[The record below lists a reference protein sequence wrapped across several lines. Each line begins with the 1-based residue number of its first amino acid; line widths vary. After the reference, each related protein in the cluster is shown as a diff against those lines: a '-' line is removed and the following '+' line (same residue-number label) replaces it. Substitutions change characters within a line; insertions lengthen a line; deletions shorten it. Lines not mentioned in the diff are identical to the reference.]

1 MSGITV
7 QLVFAFVGTRVPYFM
22 PETTTTASSPVGSP
36 FGNVPPVSFNTAIQ
50 SSVRA
55 DSTKT
60 SPNLAPYAPPNL
72 FTAQGLLSRLAKSL
86 ELPTHTAATCEFATI
101 ESASSSPTVP
111 PPSHKPPTFE
121 LFDYASLDPL
131 ESTAVLC
138 DEQVLLVLCDM
149 TTTAQL
155 VEALQLKWLEVYS
168 GAHYPHHHNRP
179 APPLALAPTTEMA
192 VCTTEEKLR
201 NVAHAQ
207 HALCKPVALH
217 LSLLKKELVSRE
229 ATLAALKEQLS
240 QLRSVAAAGCSASA
254 APTGDESDSGSSPM
268 LPGRAASFSL
278 LTELEPSLA
287 SEPAQSAA
295 EAVHLQKVEAPLALC
310 EARVRAVETLMHR
323 AAKHHAKLLELAAG
337 ERATEEAF
345 GSGEVSR
352 ACAEYLE
359 RAEQDRCT
367 AEAIITHYQV
377 EMTRQLKVV
386 RQLVAYTTQ
395 VRRLVSKAK
404 YDMGVV
410 DLILSRLLLTGL
422 RPRLMEE
429 AESLLRR
436 RVILRRAARRQM
448 LLLQETEFVDLQHDL
463 ESFSQRTEV
472 QKVLPEKV
480 RWYLR
485 APLPSLMPE
494 EDPVATLLDHALID
508 REEDEAQ
515 ELLEKTR
522 ILYTTDYSDPAK
534 NALQITEALFPVQ
547 RLVRRLEEA
556 RASAIQYKSR
566 MEELEE
572 KLKRYEAAE
581 ALSPGELQESA
592 VKSTSTGSPGE
603 GASFEG
609 SEKVL
614 VGQS

>member
-1 MSGITV
+1 MNGITV

-22 PETTTTASSPVGSP
+22 PETTTTASSPVHSP
-36 FGNVPPVSFNTAIQ
+36 FGNAPPVSFNAAIQ

-60 SPNLAPYAPPNL
+60 SPNMAPCPPPNL
-72 FTAQGLLSRLAKSL
+72 FTAQGLLNRLAKSL
-86 ELPTHTAATCEFATI
+86 EPPPYTVATSESATI

-111 PPSHKPPTFE
+111 PPSHKPPVFE

-131 ESTAVLC
+131 ESTAVLY
-138 DEQVLLVLCDM
+138 DEQVLLVLCDIA
-149 TTTAQL
+149 TTAQL

-168 GAHYPHHHNRP
+168 GAHHPHHHNRP
-179 APPLALAPTTEMA
+179 APTLALAPTTDMA

-207 HALCKPVALH
+207 QALCKPVALH

-229 ATLAALKEQLS
+229 VTLAALKEQLS
-240 QLRSVAAAGCSASA
+240 QLRSFASASNSTVA
-254 APTGDESDSGSSPM
+254 SSAEGGGDCASSPT
-268 LPGRAASFSL
+268 LPDRVASFPL
-278 LTELEPSLA
+278 LMELEPSLA
-287 SEPAQSAA
+287 SEPAPCAA
-295 EAVHLQKVEAPLALC
+295 DAVHLQKVEAPLALC
-310 EARVRAVETLMHR
+310 EARVRAVETLMQR
-323 AAKHHAKLLELAAG
+323 AAKHHTKLLELTAG

-345 GSGEVSR
+345 ESGEVSR

-359 RAEQDRCT
+359 RAEQDRST
-367 AEAIITHYQV
+367 AEAIIAGYQV
-377 EMTRQLKVV
+377 EMSRQLKVV

-404 YDMGVV
+404 YDMSVV

-429 AESLLRR
+429 AEALLCR

-448 LLLQETEFVDLQHDL
+448 LLLQETEFVDLHQDL
-463 ESFSQRTEV
+463 EAFSQRTEV

-508 REEDEAQ
+508 RDKDEAQ
-515 ELLEKTR
+515 ELVEKTR
-522 ILYTTDYSDPAK
+522 VLYTADPSDPAK
-534 NALQITEALFPVQ
+534 NALRITEALLPVE
-547 RLVRRLEEA
+547 RLARRLEEA
-556 RASAIQYKSR
+556 RASAAQYKSR

-572 KLKRYEAAE
+572 KLKVYEVAG
-581 ALSPGELQESA
+581 ALSSPQLQDSV
-592 VKSTSTGSPGE
+592 VKSPSTESPGE

-609 SEKVL
+609 SERVL
-614 VGQS
+614 GQN